1 VIEINLLLQRLCD
14 AGVDFVIVGGFAAT
28 LHGSS
33 LVTRDLD
40 VCAILS
46 SENVE
51 KLRAALRDLQPTH
64 RLTPQ
69 KLSFLDNPDPGVKV
83 RNLYLRTDFG
93 PVDILSSILGVG
105 DFDRVRV
112 ASIEVELFGRGCRV
126 KWDSAPR
133 TATISGSAGTT
144 APKAPDLLRLRGDV
158 QRPSAQGPE
167 GIGSRTPTAAFC
179 WRPASYPLRTLC
191 NGQFTKVCDAG

>member
-1 VIEINLLLQRLCD
+1 VIEINLLLERLCD

-51 KLRAALRDLQPTH
+51 KLRAALRDLKPTH

-69 KLSFLDNPDPGVKV
+69 KLSFLDNPDPGVEV
-83 RNLYLRTDFG
+83 HNLYLRTDFG

-112 ASIEVELFGRGCRV
+112 ASIEVELFGRSCRV
-126 KWDSAPR
+126 
-133 TATISGSAGTT
+133 ISLDDLIQAKEALGRD
-144 APKAPDLLRLRGDV
+144 KDLLAVKELRAV
-158 QRPSAQGPE
+158 RETQKR
-167 GIGSRTPTAAFC
+167 
-179 WRPASYPLRTLC
+179 
-191 NGQFTKVCDAG
+191 

>member
-14 AGVDFVIVGGFAAT
+14 ADVDFVIVGGFAAT

-51 KLRAALRDLQPTH
+51 KLRAALRDLKPTH

-69 KLSFLDNPDPGVKV
+69 RLSFLDNPDPGVEV

-105 DFDRVRV
+105 DFDRVRF
-112 ASIEVELFGRGCRV
+112 ASIEVELFGRSCRV
-126 KWDSAPR
+126 
-133 TATISGSAGTT
+133 ISLDDLIQAKEALGRD
-144 APKAPDLLRLRGDV
+144 KDLLAVKELRAV
-158 QRPSAQGPE
+158 RETQKR
-167 GIGSRTPTAAFC
+167 
-179 WRPASYPLRTLC
+179 
-191 NGQFTKVCDAG
+191 